1 MYTNKLYYLLSR
13 DRRGVFATNSNKCT
27 LKNNKTKENKK
38 KKKKKKHLTFVIPTI
53 TPISECVTNAHQYI
67 LLSNCLT

>member
-27 LKNNKTKENKK
+27 LKNNKTKEKK
-38 KKKKKKHLTFVIPTI
+38 ALKVCYTYDF
-53 TPISECVTNAHQYI
+53 TNFRVRYERTSVHFLI
-67 LLSNCLT
+67 ELLNLN